1 MKKVISIVLVSAIIL
16 AINIAVSGI
25 SFNATKY
32 EFDKATCEVIFKVKP
47 EKAENAVK
55 YSEWI
60 ENNFISVKA
69 TKNKVTLVLSEK
81 NVKFLKDRIQKMV
94 NQKTI
99 ANNHEGFKFD
109 LNDSATTLT
118 YETLPE
124 LQPNNIEDLQNN
136 LPYILFLQMLKK
148 GNAQNLKLKVNVI
161 NLDNGK
167 KVKTATLPN
176 GDLSVEKWS

>member
-1 MKKVISIVLVSAIIL
+1 
-16 AINIAVSGI
+16 
-25 SFNATKY
+25 
-32 EFDKATCEVIFKVKP
+32 
-47 EKAENAVK
+47 
-55 YSEWI
+55 
-60 ENNFISVKA
+60 
-69 TKNKVTLVLSEK
+69 
-81 NVKFLKDRIQKMV
+81 MV

-124 LQPNNIEDLQNN
+124 LQLNNIEDLQNN

-167 KVKTATLPN
+167 KVKAATLPN